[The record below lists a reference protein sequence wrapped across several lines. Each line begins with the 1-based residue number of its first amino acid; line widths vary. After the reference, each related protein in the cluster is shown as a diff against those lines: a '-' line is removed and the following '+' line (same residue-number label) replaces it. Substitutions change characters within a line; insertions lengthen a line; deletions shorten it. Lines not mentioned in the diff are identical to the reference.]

1 VVAEVLDTYRRA
13 AVAFPWQEGDVM
25 LLDNMLA
32 AHGRNAFRGRRKIV
46 VAMGEMVESAAL
58 EGELAARA

>member
-1 VVAEVLDTYRRA
+1 
-13 AVAFPWQEGDVM
+13 VM
-25 LLDNMLA
+25 LVDNMLA
-32 AHGRNAFRGRRKIV
+32 AHGRNAFRGQRKRV